1 MCRATIL
8 EQRNS
13 RRAQT
18 PHVVAA
24 RKSGTKTSHFTSYKS
39 GFKLPAKTF
48 DTWES
53 SAGIRKQEE
62 SGRIEVGEKSGEEHR
77 ICPECLSGGIHTA
90 VRFTIKRY
98 FANPTVIEKFECR
111 ATCDSSV

>member
-1 MCRATIL
+1 MVT
-8 EQRNS
+8 
-13 RRAQT
+13 
-18 PHVVAA
+18 A
-24 RKSGTKTSHFTSYKS
+24 RKRGTKTSHFTSYKS

-77 ICPECLSGGIHTA
+77 ICPECLSGGIHSA
-90 VRFTIKRY
+90 LFLL
-98 FANPTVIEKFECR
+98 PPPEKGECPWSILILQR
-111 ATCDSSV
+111 LIAKKTYK